1 MFQDVS
7 SELLR
12 LGYGIRFCPAG
23 QSMTPTIRDGEA
35 VTVEPVRA
43 DEVKRGDILLY
54 RAESGL
60 IAHRVVKIERERR
73 AAERRYILRGDASVT
88 CDVPINAGQI
98 LGRIATV
105 ERDGRAIKLAGRRA
119 MLRRKV
125 RQAGARMNRWWQE
138 KRKSGARPLTPSS
151 ITFDN

>member
-7 SELLR
+7 SDLLR

-43 DEVKRGDILLY
+43 QEVRRGDILLY
-54 RAESGL
+54 RAKSGL
-60 IAHRVVKIERERR
+60 IAHRVVRIERERR
-73 AAERRYILRGDASVT
+73 AGERRYILRGDASVT
-88 CDVPINAGQI
+88 CDCPVRAEQI
-98 LGRIATV
+98 LGRVITV
-105 ERDGRAIKLAGRRA
+105 ERDGRAIKLAGRSA

-125 RQAGARMNRWWQE
+125 RRAGARINQWWQE
-138 KRKSGARPLTPSS
+138 KKKDGRKTSRPFLH
-151 ITFDN
+151 NV